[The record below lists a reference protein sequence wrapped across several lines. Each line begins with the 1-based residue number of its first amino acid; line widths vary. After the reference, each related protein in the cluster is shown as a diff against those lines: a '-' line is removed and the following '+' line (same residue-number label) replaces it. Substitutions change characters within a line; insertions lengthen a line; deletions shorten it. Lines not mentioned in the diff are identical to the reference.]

1 MNIKGSNKDETKH
14 NLVKFP
20 QLQENTKG
28 ETSTSPTKNT
38 EGSADTGNF
47 YQQVDSMH
55 IPWEGHLYCDTVLAW

>member
-1 MNIKGSNKDETKH
+1 VNIKGSNKDETKH

-55 IPWEGHLYCDTVLAW
+55 IP